1 MVSPTW
7 ETLKDFCPPKPKYL
21 PQDYPDLTGK
31 VALVTGSNTGVGYES
46 AKALLKQNA
55 TVLFVNRNME
65 KTKGAIERIKKELAN
80 VESLDEKI
88 HLINADLGDLSS
100 IKPAVDQI
108 IKSKIDKIH
117 YTILNAGVMSPP
129 NGSKTKQ
136 GYELQIGTNVLG
148 HHLLQELLTP
158 LVLNAV
164 TPDFNPRVVWLT
176 SSAHLYSYPKGGIN
190 WDSFHDA
197 SNSGSMMSYGQS
209 KTGNIY
215 QAYIYGKLHK
225 DDGIISVAVHPGYL
239 NSELQRSYGSLQ
251 QYILKKFLY
260 PAVYG
265 SYTEL
270 YGALSSD
277 VTLENNGRYIGP
289 WGEFRELRDDIQKGL
304 SDGTAQKFW
313 DWASKEVEPY
323 L

>member
-1 MVSPTW
+1 MVNTQW
-7 ETLKDFCPPKPKYL
+7 EAVKDLCPSNPSFL
-21 PQDYPDLTGK
+21 PQDYPDLTDK
-31 VALVTGSNTGVGYES
+31 IALITGSNTGVGYES

-55 TVLFVNRNME
+55 TVIFLNRNLE
-65 KTKGAIERIKKELAN
+65 KTEVAIERIKKELQDKDLN
-80 VESLDEKI
+80 KKI
-88 HLINADLGDLSS
+88 FSFRADLSDLSS
-100 IKPAVDQI
+100 IKPAVDK
-108 IKSKIDKIH
+108 IKSMFHEIH
-117 YTILNAGVMSPP
+117 FTILNAGVMQPP

-197 SNSGSMMSYGQS
+197 SNSSSMMSYGQS

-277 VTLENNGRYIGP
+277 VTLKENGRYIGP
-289 WGEFRELRDDIQKGL
+289 WGQFKELRDDIQRGL